1 MIAVNAHTRIWVAR
15 EPADFRCGI
24 DGLAKICRTV
34 LQSDPFSGA
43 LFVFRNRRSKS
54 IKILNYDG
62 RGFGLCQSR
71 LSKGGFRWWPERDQ
85 ATLILEPHKLQLLL
99 AVGDPT
105 APKAVPAWR
114 PVGEK

>member
-1 MIAVNAHTRIWVAR
+1 MIAVSAHTRIWVAR

-34 LQSDPFSGA
+34 LESDPFCGA

-62 RGFGLCQSR
+62 RGFWLCQRR
-71 LSKGGFRWWPERDQ
+71 LSKGRF
-85 ATLILEPHKLQLLL
+85 
-99 AVGDPT
+99 
-105 APKAVPAWR
+105 
-114 PVGEK
+114 